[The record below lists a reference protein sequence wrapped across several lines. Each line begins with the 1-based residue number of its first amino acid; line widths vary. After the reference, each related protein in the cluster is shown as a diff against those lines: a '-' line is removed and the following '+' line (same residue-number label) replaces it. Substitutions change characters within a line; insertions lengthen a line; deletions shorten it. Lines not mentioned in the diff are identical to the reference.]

1 MFGQYKEDLGQFAR
15 SEALRL
21 KNLEKLRKT
30 EERLS
35 NKDLKPYTS
44 ECQRKCFNFLSRC
57 WNSTFS
63 KIGGED
69 WFFLLLLG
77 VISSLI
83 SFAMDFGI
91 QTFLRTRQWLYH
103 DLASHLALKYIAWVF
118 FPVLLIL
125 FSCGFAHTVAPQAIG
140 SGIPEMKTILRGVV
154 LKEYLTFQTLV
165 AKVIGLTCT
174 LGSGLPLG
182 KEGPF
187 VHISSLIATVLS
199 KIIYSFKGIYENES
213 RTSEMLAAACAVGV
227 ACTFAA
233 PLGGVLFS
241 IEVTSVFFAVRNYWR
256 GFFAAACGALVWQ
269 LLGVWLREQDTITAV
284 FRTNFR
290 MDFPFD
296 LAELLVYAAMGAACG
311 VLGAAFVYL
320 HKRIVLFNRKHK
332 RMSAF
337 LQRNRFLYPLII
349 TTLISTV
356 TFPPFLGKYMA
367 SELTTHE
374 AIHDLFSNFTWGST
388 DLGVD
393 EMIVVQRWQENP
405 LDSFHLTLIMF
416 VLMNL
421 WMTAL
426 AATIPVPLGL
436 FIPVF
441 KMGAAFGRLIGESI
455 AQYCPQGIRVDTSQD
470 SGHNLVIPG
479 GYAVAGAAAMAGA
492 ATRTIS
498 TCVIAFE
505 MTGQMSHILPVMIA
519 VLIANAISQMLQP
532 SVYDLII
539 TLKKLPYLPPI
550 LSTSSHAHT
559 IYVED
564 IMVRDIAY
572 IWQGATYRDLKQLLK
587 DNKRLM
593 CFPFVESPHS
603 MILLGSI
610 PRVELLRLLELQ
622 LGRFRRLEEVARRR
636 SQDVSGRSP
645 RGDQRRMSRFVVSPV
660 TSTNSAKPSPKSS
673 PPPSPPVTPRVV
685 PKKSILKDHGLTIY
699 GTSTRDY
706 QSPYATVT
714 SYDSRLRQAFEAISR
729 KLLTLPDANPSPSDG
744 ESSNPATPQL
754 VKRVQLPRERVI
766 DMSPEEQ
773 LSWEEEQ
780 LSQGVNYAECH
791 IDPAPFQLVERTTLI
806 KVHSIFSMLGLQHAY
821 VTAIGRLIGVVS
833 LKELRKAIEKMNT
846 GGFSRESKKEVED
859 HYQTQ
864 RKFSALP
871 GHGAPSTPSDFIHP
885 VRGTRPSGGKINS
898 EGGATSEGETTEDEF
913 DGNVDNNRTKGT
925 PSGDNTIG

>member
-1 MFGQYKEDLGQFAR
+1 MKTDDFFAEERLLNGRRTLGFEHTLMFGQYKEDLGEFAR

-21 KNLEKLRKT
+21 KNLERLRKT
-30 EERLS
+30 EEKLT
-35 NKDLKPYTS
+35 NKDLKPYKS
-44 ECQRKCFNFLSRC
+44 EWQRKCFNLISRC
-57 WNSTFS
+57 WNNTFS

-83 SFAMDFGI
+83 SFGMDYGI
-91 QTFLRTRQWLYH
+91 QTFLRTRQWLYN

-154 LKEYLTFQTLV
+154 LKEYLTFKTLV

-199 KIIYSFKGIYENES
+199 KVIYSFKGIYENES

-311 VLGAAFVYL
+311 VLGATFVYL
-320 HKRIVLFNRKHK
+320 HKKIVLFNRKHK

-349 TTLISTV
+349 TTLISTI

-367 SELTTHE
+367 AELTTHE

-405 LDSFHLTLIMF
+405 LESFHFTLIMF
-416 VLMNL
+416 VIMNL

-441 KMGAAFGRLIGESI
+441 KMGAAFGRLVGESI
-455 AQYCPQGIRVDTSQD
+455 AQYCPQGIRVDSTLD

-519 VLIANAISQMLQP
+519 VLIANAVSQMLQP

-564 IMVRDIAY
+564 IMVRDVKF

-587 DNKRLM
+587 ENKRLM
-593 CFPFVESPHS
+593 CFPFVESPQS

-610 PRVELLRLLELQ
+610 PRVELLRLLEMQ

-645 RGDQRRMSRFVVSPV
+645 RGDRRRMSRFVVSPV
-660 TSTNSAKPSPKSS
+660 TTNSAKPSPKSS
-673 PPPSPPVTPRVV
+673 PPPSPPMTPRV

-699 GTSTRDY
+699 GNRDY

-714 SYDSRLRQAFEAISR
+714 SYDSRLRQAFEVISR
-729 KLLTLPDANPSPSDG
+729 KLLTLPDANPSDG
-744 ESSNPATPQL
+744 DSNPATPQ

-773 LSWEEEQ
+773 LAWEEEQ
-780 LSQGVNYAECH
+780 LSQAVNYAECH

-846 GGFSRESKKEVED
+846 GGFGREMKKEDED
-859 HYQTQ
+859 KKPFGPNEDIGGVSEPETQ
-864 RKFSALP
+864 S
-871 GHGAPSTPSDFIHP
+871 
-885 VRGTRPSGGKINS
+885 
-898 EGGATSEGETTEDEF
+898 EDELVVP
-913 DGNVDNNRTKGT
+913 DAT
-925 PSGDNTIG
+925 PGGSKLPV